1 MLYIDLLITSTC
13 SNYLL
18 STGEGQSQVDACG
31 WGRHQLRARLTCFQ
45 KADVLLNR
53 GVSWHWS
60 VRCRYWY
67 IDAFTCCLD

>member
-53 GVSWHWS
+53 GVS
-60 VRCRYWY
+60 
-67 IDAFTCCLD
+67 